1 MSLHFYTFPVH
12 FSRPPFFGLIQW
24 FRAKTTWKAHPI
36 GFLSSKRGILAFPK
50 NFSRKSWFFSAKTKK
65 TILLILFVSKCP
77 ETHSRH
83 SLQLFLLYK
92 PAKTCKNCQNG
103 QILGYLVLFGH
114 FHSGLNLGGILVPKC
129 HFDDKIWKLNVWGTS
144 GCPKFSGT
152 SIVHTP

>member
-50 NFSRKSWFFSAKTKK
+50 IFSRKSWFFSAKTKK
-65 TILLILFVSKCP
+65 KFLSIIFVSKRP

-83 SLQLFLLYK
+83 SLQIFLLYK
-92 PAKTCKNCQNG
+92 PPKTRKNHQNR

-114 FHSGLNLGGILVPKC
+114 FHSGLNLRGIFVPKC
-129 HFDDKIWKLNVWGTS
+129 HFDTWIWKLDVWSTS
-144 GCPKFSGT
+144 GYPQFVRERVG
-152 SIVHTP
+152 HTP